1 MYLKLKFYL
10 KDLQNVAFFSSW
22 SQQME
27 NLIFKIMRAELDV
40 GRTQVVNSWDSWPL
54 PKQAGVLV
62 VTLVLE

>member
-10 KDLQNVAFFSSW
+10 KNLQNIAFLAVALKW
-22 SQQME
+22 
-27 NLIFKIMRAELDV
+27 KIMRAELDA

-62 VTLVLE
+62 VTLALE

>member
-10 KDLQNVAFFSSW
+10 KDLQNVAFFLAVGLNKW
-22 SQQME
+22 
-27 NLIFKIMRAELDV
+27 KIMRAELDV